1 MPRHTN
7 KDAVIRTNNIDTN
20 GVTQEKH
27 LAGGGDLLLVLTKER
42 IQRTTRRVVRAKRID
57 DAFAASKQ
65 VALNWRAPTNK
76 SI

>member
-1 MPRHTN
+1 MPRQTN
-7 KDAVIRTNNIDTN
+7 KDAVKRTNNVDTN
-20 GVTQEKH
+20 GVAREKH
-27 LAGGGDLLLVLTKER
+27 LAGGGDLLLVLTQDR

-65 VALNWRAPTNK
+65 VALNWRAPMNK